1 MAEGQKGGLRILPGR
16 RNLGRGKS
24 RTLVREFMIGVG
36 AVLALGVIAVGV
48 ISALIV
54 EQPPNQVSAGAFPC
68 NSPDVIAAA
77 EKAIGIKKG
86 LPDDLNLRNARDVR
100 YDEAHDVMFCKVDLF
115 RGNVIVNDY
124 KYPVGFTFM
133 AKAPSGQVVEH
144 SITVTAIHLSDGKF
158 RWAEPGRSHLD

>member
-16 RNLGRGKS
+16 LSGRQKS
-24 RTLVREFMIGVG
+24 RMVVRETVIGVS

-54 EQPPNQVSAGAFPC
+54 EKTPGLPSAGAFPC
-68 NSPDVIAAA
+68 DSPAVIAAA
-77 EKAIGIKKG
+77 EKAVGIKKG
-86 LPDDLNLRNARDVR
+86 PPDDLNLRNARDVK
-100 YDEAHDVMFCKVDLF
+100 YDEAHNVMFCRVDLF
-115 RGNVIVNDY
+115 RGNGIVNDD

-133 AKAPSGQVVEH
+133 AKAPSGQLVEP
-144 SITVTAIHLSDGKF
+144 SITVTVIHLADGRM